1 MKKDDL
7 LLVDTNNHV
16 VAQLIDAGNGKR
28 ALRLMSAE
36 KAREIIDGRIEPPVG
51 SSMAFSTEIAADAKA
66 AIEATSESESLRME
80 TMTVEQW
87 AFVYKNLERAR
98 DLSQKSDFV
107 REQIKQ
113 LAAVPPEADPAPE
126 QPVTTA
132 EVKKTRYATFRDDVA
147 QRLIAHMEEG
157 SLPWHSHH
165 ENADAR
171 VDAEALR
178 HDYFM
183 PRNANSADAYRGGN
197 RVNLTLAAL
206 ERGSHDP
213 RWMTFNQIKKAGH
226 KLAKG
231 AKSEII
237 EFWDFSRVDA
247 YKEALKEYQ
256 DQGMSAEDIAE
267 KLGDKPR
274 GIAKMFLVFNGQDI
288 EGLPPL
294 PELPPLDVQQRNALA
309 DSIVSSLNLTGGV
322 DNNALCRVPHYS
334 PTKDQIVL
342 PPAQIFSSDAEYY
355 ATLLHEA
362 VHATGHDSRTG
373 RLKKERGFDD
383 KDKDYAYEELIT
395 EFSAAQLCALLGIPS
410 DAKNHAS
417 YLDSY
422 LSILKQDKN
431 ALFAIAR
438 EADEVMAYLLETV
451 PALQQR
457 FDEVMT
463 GVSLEVEAQ
472 IKDELGMVDS
482 ALLDT
487 TAKPVNYA
495 LGDDVHNKKLN
506 RIGSVRSNEG
516 DKVLVRSVQGL
527 ETWSLSD
534 LEPVNNFDDDADV
547 EAVDDQPAADSSV
560 PRDLLG
566 EAPQITTLN
575 TPEQPITATLDTVMN
590 PPVAAVSMTD
600 KQQALVEQIKAADVT
615 KAEGLKAL
623 TAIKDYVPVQ
633 QYSVLQGLIKRSSE
647 WAFYAERV
655 QAIQQIIDQLP
666 PVYATQNNSDAE
678 KIVGLHYFG
687 GAVDSYLIEKDIEWE
702 EGDYDRSYGYQDV
715 GYGGEQGY
723 ISVKEICKSSLMQL
737 DLHFE
742 PMSLESLKISRNEC
756 ESVVDNENEKLQEE
770 NDLWDSY
777 DFYIA
782 DHLLPSLINSDDSG
796 LSNKEIKQLD
806 EWIKHQGLP
815 ENGHWSVIEDDTDEF
830 GEDEV
835 SGLRSSV
842 TKVSWVFKRNE
853 KQIEVGV
860 EQKEADKARYA
871 TVDDDEVEEKEAE
884 AEDEVMFGLNGI

>member
-16 VAQLIDAGNGKR
+16 VAQLIVAGNGKR

-66 AIEATSESESLRME
+66 AIEGTSESESLRME

-87 AFVYKNLERAR
+87 TFVYKNLERAR

-113 LAAVPPEADPAPE
+113 LAAVPPEAEAVEAE
-126 QPVTTA
+126 QPKETT

-147 QRLIAHMEEG
+147 QRLITHMEEG

-165 ENADAR
+165 GNDDAR
-171 VDAEALR
+171 VDAVALR

-183 PRNANSADAYRGGN
+183 PRNANSKDAYRGGN

-226 KLAKG
+226 TLTKG

-247 YKEALKEYQ
+247 YKEALKECQ
-256 DQGMSAEDIAE
+256 DQGMSAEDIVE

-334 PTKDQIVL
+334 PAKDQIML
-342 PPAQIFSSDAEYY
+342 PPAQFFSSDAEYY

-383 KDKDYAYEELIT
+383 KDKNYAYEELIT

-422 LSILKQDKN
+422 LSILQQDKN

-438 EADEVMAYLLETV
+438 EADEVMTYLLDSV

-457 FDEVMT
+457 FEEVAT
-463 GVSLEVEAQ
+463 GVSLAVEAE
-472 IKDELGMVDS
+472 IKEALSNNAVREAPVSEPSPVEVDNGV
-482 ALLDT
+482 A
-487 TAKPVNYA
+487 
-495 LGDDVHNKKLN
+495 
-506 RIGSVRSNEG
+506 
-516 DKVLVRSVQGL
+516 
-527 ETWSLSD
+527 
-534 LEPVNNFDDDADV
+534 
-547 EAVDDQPAADSSV
+547 
-560 PRDLLG
+560 RDLLG

-655 QAIQQIIDQLP
+655 QAIQQIIDHLP
-666 PVYATQNNSDAE
+666 PVYATQNKSDAE

-687 GAVDSYLIEKDIEWE
+687 GAVDSYLIEKDVEWE
-702 EGDYDRSYGYQDV
+702 EGDYDRSYGYQDI

-723 ISVKEICKSSLMQL
+723 ISVKEICKNNLMQL

-742 PMSLESLKISRNEC
+742 PMTLAALKISRH
-756 ESVVDNENEKLQEE
+756 EE
-770 NDLWDSY
+770 T
-777 DFYIA
+777 A
-782 DHLLPSLINSDDSG
+782 D
-796 LSNKEIKQLD
+796 
-806 EWIKHQGLP
+806 
-815 ENGHWSVIEDDTDEF
+815 IEQDA
-830 GEDEV
+830 
-835 SGLRSSV
+835 
-842 TKVSWVFKRNE
+842 
-853 KQIEVGV
+853 GV
-860 EQKEADKARYA
+860 EQPVEQQALVAEADPEQGRYA
-871 TVDDDEVEEKEAE
+871 TVDEGEEEE
-884 AEDEVMFGLNGI
+884 AEDEVMFGVNGMEV

>member
-36 KAREIIDGRIEPPVG
+36 KARDILDGRIEPPVG
-51 SSMAFSTEIAADAKA
+51 STLAFSAEIAVDAKA
-66 AIEATSESESLRME
+66 AIEATPESESLHME

-87 AFVYKNLERAR
+87 TFVYKNLERAR
-98 DLSQKSDFV
+98 DLSQKSPFV

-113 LAAVPPEADPAPE
+113 LAAVPPEAEPAPE
-126 QPVTTA
+126 QPTATA
-132 EVKKTRYATFRDDVA
+132 EIKKTRYATFRDDVA
-147 QRLIAHMEEG
+147 QRLITHMEEG
-157 SLPWHSHH
+157 SLPWHSYHD
-165 ENADAR
+165 NDDAR
-171 VDAEALR
+171 VDAVALR

-183 PRNANSADAYRGGN
+183 PRNANSKDAYRGGN

-206 ERGSHDP
+206 ERGSQDP

-226 KLAKG
+226 TLVKG

-237 EFWDFSRVDA
+237 EFWDFSRADA
-247 YKEALKEYQ
+247 YKEAVKECQ
-256 DQGMSAEDIAE
+256 DQGMSAEEIAE

-274 GIAKMFLVFNGQDI
+274 GIAKMFLVFNGKDI

-322 DNNALCRVPHYS
+322 DNNALCRVPRYN
-334 PTKDQIVL
+334 PAKDQIML
-342 PPAQIFSSDAEYY
+342 PPAQLFASDAEYY

-383 KDKDYAYEELIT
+383 ADKEYAYEELIT

-422 LSILKQDKN
+422 LSILQQDKN

-438 EADEVMAYLLETV
+438 EADEVMTYLLETV

-457 FDEVMT
+457 FDEVAT
-463 GVSLEVEAQ
+463 GVSLALDAQ
-472 IKDELGMVDS
+472 IKEELS
-482 ALLDT
+482 NNALRE
-487 TAKPVNYA
+487 APA
-495 LGDDVHNKKLN
+495 A
-506 RIGSVRSNEG
+506 
-516 DKVLVRSVQGL
+516 
-527 ETWSLSD
+527 
-534 LEPVNNFDDDADV
+534 EPVA
-547 EAVDDQPAADSSV
+547 EGAQPSVADS
-560 PRDLLG
+560 PIDNGAARDLLG
-566 EAPQITTLN
+566 ETPQITTLN
-575 TPEQPITATLDTVMN
+575 TPEQPITATLETVMN
-590 PPVAAVSMTD
+590 PPVVAPVSDPAPVVD
-600 KQQALVEQIKAADVT
+600 KQQALVEQINAADVT

-623 TAIKDYVPVQ
+623 TAIKDYVPVE
-633 QYSVLQGLIKRSSE
+633 QYAVLQGLIKRSSE
-647 WAFYAERV
+647 WAFYAERM
-655 QAIQQIIDQLP
+655 QAIAQIIDQLP

-723 ISVKEICKSSLMQL
+723 ISVKEICKHPLMQL

-742 PMSLESLKISRNEC
+742 PMTLKALKISRKEGT
-756 ESVVDNENEKLQEE
+756 
-770 NDLWDSY
+770 
-777 DFYIA
+777 A
-782 DHLLPSLINSDDSG
+782 DA
-796 LSNKEIKQLD
+796 EVEQ
-806 EWIKHQGLP
+806 
-815 ENGHWSVIEDDTDEF
+815 
-830 GEDEV
+830 DEV
-835 SGLRSSV
+835 
-842 TKVSWVFKRNE
+842 E
-853 KQIEVGV
+853 AV
-860 EQKEADKARYA
+860 EPQEPVAEAEQDRYA
-871 TVDDDEVEEKEAE
+871 TVDETEDD
-884 AEDEVMFGLNGI
+884 DEVMFGLNGLEV